1 MFICPTLSRHRIT
14 PLTEARPTRRSR
26 PTSKEHTMPMLRT
39 WLRATLFSTVC
50 GLGLLAGSAQAG
62 QIVVYTAS
70 NDEINKDIVAAFD
83 KVHPDIQVSTVDLS
97 TGPITERAIAEK
109 ANPQADVI
117 YMVNN
122 VALDQM
128 KAAGVLEPY
137 APKGSPISDA
147 FRDADGFWVAHDIT
161 VMGMAVN
168 TKVLAEKHLPMPT
181 TWEDLIN
188 PVYKGQIA
196 IASPTKSGTGMT
208 IFSTLVDMFG
218 WNYVENLNR
227 NIFQYADGG
236 SAPAREAGTGEVAIG
251 LSYDSAL
258 IEQTHANPDMK
269 MVIGHLSPAVM
280 EGGGLVAGAKH
291 RKDAEVFLDWLFSRD
306 AAQVFAP
313 LVGATPF
320 PGLGSDDMS
329 KVVLWKM
336 VRPLDTASFTKDW
349 TARFGG
355 H

>member
-1 MFICPTLSRHRIT
+1 
-14 PLTEARPTRRSR
+14 
-26 PTSKEHTMPMLRT
+26 MPMFRNLV
-39 WLRATLFSTVC
+39 RATLLSTVF
-50 GLGLLAGSAQAG
+50 GMGVLSGTAQAG
-62 QIVVYTAS
+62 PLVVYTAS
-70 NDEINKDIVAAFD
+70 NDEINKDIIAAFT
-83 KVHPDIQVSTVDLS
+83 KAHPDIQVSVVDLS

-137 APKGSPISDA
+137 APKGSPIGA
-147 FRDADGFWVAHDIT
+147 AYRDPDGFWVAHDIT

-168 TKVLAEKHLPMPT
+168 KKVLKEKGLPMPT

-188 PVYKGQIA
+188 PVYKGQIS
-196 IASPTKSGTGMT
+196 IASPTKSGTAET

-236 SAPAREAGTGEVAIG
+236 SAPARQAGTGEVAIG

-258 IEQTHANPDMK
+258 IEQAHANPDMA
-269 MVIGHLSPAVM
+269 MVIGHISPAVM

-291 RKDAEVFLDWLFSRD
+291 RKDAETFLDWLFSRD

-329 KVVLWKM
+329 KIVLWKM
-336 VRPLDTASFTKDW
+336 TRPFDEASFTKEW
-349 TARFGG
+349 AKRIG

>member
-1 MFICPTLSRHRIT
+1 
-14 PLTEARPTRRSR
+14 
-26 PTSKEHTMPMLRT
+26 MPMLRT
-39 WLRATLFSTVC
+39 VVRTALLCAAA
-50 GLGLLAGSAQAG
+50 GLGLLTGPVRAGPL
-62 QIVVYTAS
+62 VVYTAS
-70 NDEINKDIVAAFD
+70 NDEINKNIVTAFT
-83 KVHPDIQVSTVDLS
+83 KLHPDIQVSVVDLS

-122 VALDQM
+122 VALDQL

-137 APKGSPISDA
+137 APKGSPIGAA
-147 FRDADGFWVAHDIT
+147 FRDPDGFWVAHDIT

-168 TKVLAEKHLPMPT
+168 TKVLKEKGLPIPA

-188 PVYKGQIA
+188 PVYKGQIV

-218 WNYVENLNR
+218 WNYVENLDR
-227 NIFQYADGG
+227 NIFKYVDSG
-236 SAPAREAGTGEVAIG
+236 SVPAREAGTGEVAIG

-258 IEQTHANPDMK
+258 IEQVHANPAMA

-280 EGGGLVAGAKH
+280 EGGGLFAGARH
-291 RKDAEVFLDWLFSRD
+291 RKDAEIFLDWLFSRD
-306 AAQVFAP
+306 AAEVFAP

-320 PGLGSDDMS
+320 PGLGADDMT

-336 VRPLDTASFTKDW
+336 VRPFDTATFTRDW
-349 TARFGG
+349 SARFGG

>member
-1 MFICPTLSRHRIT
+1 M
-14 PLTEARPTRRSR
+14 
-26 PTSKEHTMPMLRT
+26 
-39 WLRATLFSTVC
+39 
-50 GLGLLAGSAQAG
+50 GLLTVPAQAG
-62 QIVVYTAS
+62 QLVVYSAS
-70 NDEINKDIVAAFD
+70 NEEINKDIVAAFN
-83 KVHPDIQVSTVDLS
+83 KVHPDIQISTVLLS

-137 APKGSPISDA
+137 APKDSPIGPA
-147 FRDADGFWVAHDIT
+147 FRDPDGFWVAHDIT

-168 TKVLAEKHLPMPT
+168 TKVLKEKGLPMPA

-196 IASPTKSGTGMT
+196 IASPAKSGTGMT

-236 SAPAREAGTGEVAIG
+236 GAPARQAGTGEVAIG

-258 IEQTHANPDMK
+258 IEQAHANPNIQ

-291 RKDAEVFLDWLFSRD
+291 RKDAETFLDWLFSRQ
-306 AAQVFAP
+306 AAEVFAP

-329 KVVLWKM
+329 KIVLWKM
-336 VRPLDTASFTKDW
+336 VRPFDTATFTKEW
-349 TARFGG
+349 TTRFAG